1 MPRFRFGR
9 MPMRGLVWMAAL
21 AIGLSGLAEVAA
33 QNQNSGVRTTTKTS
47 PAKKTIPPAGAEE
60 PAVGNKPIRPAPPV
74 MRVKEVPAELK
85 KLLDD
90 WEASSAK
97 IKKLEGEHRRWEYDY
112 VFNVVK
118 HNTGKFYYEAPN
130 KGRIDLIPAQP
141 KVDPKTRQV
150 EPEARR
156 HWENGQK
163 VQFKGE
169 AGPAE
174 RWYCDGQLVTQV
186 DVQQKQ
192 ATRMLLPK
200 QMQGENIIDGPLP
213 FLFGMPAQKAIQRY
227 DLELKN
233 LNPSKNQATIRA
245 IPRWPTD
252 AANYQLAEIILDTK
266 EFLPTAVR
274 LIDPAGTK
282 ETVFVFGE
290 MKKNS
295 RNLLPEWLGGN
306 PFKFEDR
313 SYKIV
318 NKVLDEERAEQPDG
332 SGGKI
337 VQASGVRPSEK
348 PAVEGAE
355 KTAPAN
361 GAKSKLSTLP
371 PDTVPSVI
379 GMDHAKAKEIL
390 QTLGYKVLL
399 KQGSPAN
406 RAAQL
411 YRVERQQPDAKSKL
425 AEGETVTLWLFI
437 KPKVSE

>member
-1 MPRFRFGR
+1 
-9 MPMRGLVWMAAL
+9 MRGLVWMAAV
-21 AIGLSGLAEVAA
+21 AFGLSGLTDATA
-33 QNQNSGVRTTTKTS
+33 QNQTSGNRTTTKTS
-47 PAKKTIPPAGAEE
+47 SSKGSIQRAGAEE
-60 PAVGNKPIRPAPPV
+60 PAAGNKPIRPAPQPLRAKNV
-74 MRVKEVPAELK
+74 SPELM
-85 KLLDD
+85 KLLED
-90 WEASSAK
+90 WESSSAK

-118 HNTGKFYYEAPN
+118 HNTGKFYYEAPD
-130 KGRIDLIPAQP
+130 KGRIDLMPDKG
-141 KVDPKTRQV
+141 KVGAV
-150 EPEARR
+150 ETRR
-156 HWENGQK
+156 HWETGQQVK
-163 VQFKGE
+163 FTGE

-174 RWYCDGQLVTQV
+174 RWYCDSQLVTQV

-200 QMQGENIIDGPLP
+200 QMQGANIIDGPLP

-233 LNPSKNQATIRA
+233 VNAEKKQATIRA
-245 IPRWPTD
+245 VPMWPTD
-252 AANYQLAEIILDTK
+252 ASNYQLAEIILDTK

-282 ETVFVFGE
+282 ETVFVFGS

-295 RNLLPEWLGGN
+295 RNLLPDWISGS

-318 NKVLDEERAEQPDG
+318 TKNMDDERADSLDNP
-332 SGGKI
+332 SGKVIPAG
-337 VQASGVRPSEK
+337 GVRPASK
-348 PAVEGAE
+348 PTDNGSD
-355 KTAPAN
+355 KTPPAN

-379 GMDHAKAKEIL
+379 GMDHNKAKEIL
-390 QTLGYKVLL
+390 HTLGYKVLL
-399 KQGSPAN
+399 KQGSPAE
-406 RAAQL
+406 RDEEL
-411 YRVERQQPDAKSKL
+411 YRVQRQQPDARSKL

-437 KPKVSE
+437 KPKELE